1 MLILGLNAYHADS
14 AACIMKDG
22 CLVAAVEEERFRRIK
37 HWAGLPTQAID
48 YCLHE
53 AGAKLTDVD
62 HIAVNRKPGANNWR
76 RLGFVLTHL
85 PDPRLMWQKIQNI
98 RSASSVAET
107 LEQAYGQQL
116 KAQIHHVEH
125 HLAHLASAVLLSG
138 FDEAACLSVDG
149 FGDFAST
156 ALGWGGGGRIE
167 IDRRVYFPHS
177 LGIFYSA
184 ITQFIGFPHYG
195 DEYKVMGL
203 APYGEPAYL
212 EEMRQIVRI
221 QTDGAFKLNLRYFR
235 HHTDNVAYSWY
246 DCAPE
251 VGTLY
256 TNKLADLLGAPRSKG
271 ESLEQ
276 KHKDMARS
284 AQVIYE
290 EAFFALLHAL
300 HARHPCENLALSGG
314 CAMNSVA
321 NGKVY
326 LNTPFKKMYLPAA
339 AGDAGGAIGAAAMV
353 AANLGG
359 TIQGPR
365 DAIRTSRKQTTDH
378 RLQTV
383 SAAEDG
389 RSKIEDSDCRAG
401 APPAEA
407 LALNSHLPSTNSASS
422 ALPAP
427 RSDLRPPSSGLRQG
441 RPSTLD
447 SSLHPSSFVL
457 RPSPFT
463 PYLGPQFS
471 KDDCWEVLA
480 PQRSQLSEVGC
491 QLSDISDTHTLCRRT
506 AQAIADGKV
515 VGWFQGRMEW
525 GPRAL
530 GNRSILGDPRRA
542 DMKDILNAK
551 IKRRE
556 SFRPFAPSILRE
568 QVAEW
573 FEQEDD
579 VPYMMEVFQLLP
591 ARRSLLPAVCH
602 VDGSGRLQTV
612 HREIN
617 PLYHQLISAFCSLTS
632 VPLVL
637 NTSFNENEPVVCRPE
652 EALACFLR
660 TSMDVL
666 VMGNFFLERKEAPTG
681 NASEEKDGI
690 PREAY
695 LIGDRLAESLN
706 AKEVHLFGSYA
717 RGAAGPDSDFDFL
730 VVVPRSDKS
739 RYQRAVDALG
749 LVSDFHVPAD
759 IVVVTQAEWER
770 DLTVVC
776 SLASTVRREGIL
788 LNER

>member
-14 AACIMKDG
+14 AACLMKDG
-22 CLVAAVEEERFRRIK
+22 CLVAAAEEERFRRIK
-37 HWAGLPTQAID
+37 HWAGLPTHAID
-48 YCLHE
+48 FCLRE
-53 AGAKLTDVD
+53 AGASLGEVD
-62 HIAVNRKPGANNWR
+62 HLAINRRPGVNNWR

-98 RSASSVAET
+98 RSASSAAEA
-107 LEQAYGQQL
+107 LEQAYGIQL
-116 KAQIHHVEH
+116 RAQVHHVEH

-138 FDEAACLSVDG
+138 FEEAACLSVDG

-167 IDRRVYFPHS
+167 IDQRVYFPHS

-203 APYGEPAYL
+203 APYGAPNYL
-212 EEMRQIVRI
+212 DEMRELVRI
-221 QTDGAFKLNLRYFR
+221 RSDGTFRLNLGYFR
-235 HHTDNVAYSWY
+235 HHTDNVSYSWK

-256 TNKLADLLGAPRSKG
+256 TEKLASLLGPARQPG
-271 ESLEQ
+271 EPLEQ
-276 KHKDMARS
+276 KHKDLARS
-284 AQVIYE
+284 AQAMYE
-290 EAFFALLHAL
+290 EAFFAILHAL
-300 HARHPCENLALSGG
+300 HARRPSPNLALSGG

-326 LNTPFKKMYLPAA
+326 LRTPFKKMYLPAA

-353 AANLGG
+353 AAKLGG
-359 TIQGPR
+359 TIQGPP
-365 DAIRTSRKQTTDH
+365 DAIRTSRKPISASQP
-378 RLQTV
+378 LSV
-383 SAAEDG
+383 SAFGTSGA
-389 RSKIEDSDCRAG
+389 SKSI
-401 APPAEA
+401 
-407 LALNSHLPSTNSASS
+407 SASQPFS
-422 ALPAP
+422 V
-427 RSDLRPPSSGLRQG
+427 SGFRDTYG
-441 RPSTLD
+441 A
-447 SSLHPSSFVL
+447 
-457 RPSPFT
+457 PFT

-471 KDDCWEVLA
+471 DRECWEILE
-480 PQRSQLSEVGC
+480 PSRSQLSDVSC
-491 QLSDISDTHTLCRRT
+491 QLSEISDTHTLCLRT
-506 AQAIADGKV
+506 ARAIADGKV

-568 QVAEW
+568 AVADW
-573 FEQEDD
+573 FEQDDD
-579 VPYMMEVFQLLP
+579 VPYMMEVFQIREEKRP
-591 ARRSLLPAVCH
+591 LLPAVCH

-617 PLYHQLISAFCSLTS
+617 PLYHQLITSFRELTS

-660 TSMDVL
+660 TKMDVL
-666 VMGNFFLERKEAPTG
+666 VLGSFFVERLKQTTGPSTTDHRLE
-681 NASEEKDGI
+681 
-690 PREAY
+690 
-695 LIGDRLAESLN
+695 
-706 AKEVHLFGSYA
+706 EVEH
-717 RGAAGPDSDFDFL
+717 DF
-730 VVVPRSDKS
+730 
-739 RYQRAVDALG
+739 
-749 LVSDFHVPAD
+749 
-759 IVVVTQAEWER
+759 
-770 DLTVVC
+770 
-776 SLASTVRREGIL
+776 
-788 LNER
+788 